1 MLVVSSSDYLWFV
14 DQALDQMVAI
24 IEELGDARANQH
36 PALAGTNSPYAILT
50 HCLGV
55 MEFWGGMVVAGRDV
69 ERDRAAEFRAE
80 GSVASLVSRVA
91 DARLQLDVDV
101 AQADSAAPPRHAVGS
116 DDADL
121 PLGKSQG
128 AVLLHIYEELSQ
140 HLGQMELT
148 RDLLVA
154 AGGSP
159 VP

>member
-1 MLVVSSSDYLWFV
+1 VLVVSPDDYLWFV

-24 IEELGDARANQH
+24 VEELGDDRVNQRPELEGANS
-36 PALAGTNSPYAILT
+36 AYAIVT

-55 MEFWGGMVVAGRDV
+55 MEFWGGLFVAGRNV
-69 ERDRAAEFRAE
+69 ERDRAAEFRAR
-80 GSVASLVSRVA
+80 GSIASLVSRVA
-91 DARLQLDVDV
+91 DARRQLEADV
-101 AQADSAAPPRHAVGS
+101 AQADSTAPPRHAVRG

-148 RDLLVA
+148 RDLLM
-154 AGGSP
+154 AG
-159 VP
+159 